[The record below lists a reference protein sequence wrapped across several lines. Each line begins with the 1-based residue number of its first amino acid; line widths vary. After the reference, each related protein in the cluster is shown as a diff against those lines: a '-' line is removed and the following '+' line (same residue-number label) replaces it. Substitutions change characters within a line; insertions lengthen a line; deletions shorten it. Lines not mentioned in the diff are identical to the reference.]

1 MNYGYSED
9 GQRIDLDESDESD
22 RYSAQLYHRVA
33 TGVDVTGK
41 DVVDIGCGRG
51 GGISYVARYLSPKS
65 TTGVDLS
72 KKAIRF
78 CKKHYADEGTTFV
91 PGDAQNLDLPNSS
104 FDAVLSVESSHR
116 YPRVGAFL
124 SEVCR
129 ILRPG
134 GTLLFTDF
142 RSQRSL
148 PRLEADLE
156 ACDLRIVRHE
166 DITRNV
172 VEALSLTS
180 PGREALIE
188 RLAPSFLQDLAK
200 DFAATEGSP
209 TYEKFARHYLQ
220 YHFWVMEKPSEAD
233 LN

>member
-1 MNYGYSED
+1 MNYGYSKD
-9 GQRIDLDESDESD
+9 GHRIDLDEADETD
-22 RYSAQLYHRVA
+22 RYSAQLYHHVA
-33 TGVDVTGK
+33 TEVDVTGK

-65 TTGVDLS
+65 TAGVDLS
-72 KKAIRF
+72 RKAIRF
-78 CKKHYADEGTTFV
+78 CQKHYEEDGTTFLQ
-91 PGDAQNLDLPNSS
+91 GDAQNLDLPDSS
-104 FDAVLSVESSHR
+104 FDIVLSVESSHR
-116 YPRVGAFL
+116 YLDVPAFL

-134 GTLLFTDF
+134 GTFLFTDF

-148 PRLEADLE
+148 PRLEADLD

-166 DITRNV
+166 DITPNV
-172 VEALSLTS
+172 LEALRMTS
-180 PGREALIE
+180 PSREALIE
-188 RLAPSFLQDLAK
+188 RLAPGFLQDLAK

-220 YHFWVMEKPSEAD
+220 YHFWVMEKPAEAG
-233 LN
+233 LS